1 MSNSYAASAC
11 SESGLGL
18 AITRELARLMGGEA
32 GVMSTPGQGSCFWF
46 TARLKKGTATPE
58 AWEET
63 AQLEALEQALRQQH
77 AGKQILL
84 ADDEPINQEIT
95 TMLLEEVGL
104 AVTVADNGE
113 AAIEQVAAGHFDLVL
128 MGMQM
133 PGMDGLEAT
142 QRIRLLPKAQDLPIL
157 AMTANAFAEDKA
169 RCLAAGMNDFIAKP
183 VRPQVFLATLLRW
196 LSGQVAQ
203 PHP

>member
-1 MSNSYAASAC
+1 
-11 SESGLGL
+11 
-18 AITRELARLMGGEA
+18 
-32 GVMSTPGQGSCFWF
+32 MSTPGQGSCFWF
-46 TARLKKGTATPE
+46 TARLKKGTVAPE

-113 AAIEQVAAGHFDLVL
+113 AAIEQVATGNFDLVL
-128 MGMQM
+128 MDMQM

-142 QRIRLLPKAQDLPIL
+142 QRIRLLPKARDLPIL

-196 LSGQVAQ
+196 LSGQVTPPQ
-203 PHP
+203 P